1 MKPTLFV
8 LAAGMGSRYGGL
20 KQLDGL
26 GPHGETIMDYS
37 IYDAIHAGFGKV
49 VFVIRKDFEDDF
61 RSKIL
66 SKYEGHIPVEVVF
79 QSTQDLPEGFTCPAG
94 RTKPWGTNHAL
105 LMGCNVIKEPFAII
119 NSDDYYGRNS
129 FEVMA
134 QELSNLPEGSKHNY
148 SMLGFKVGNT
158 MSESGSV
165 SRGVCETVD
174 GYLTG
179 IVERTSIA
187 YDENHNIF
195 FDDEQGHS
203 VQLAPDT
210 PVSMNFWG
218 FTPDYFD
225 YSEQAFVEF
234 LKAHIN
240 EPKSEFFIPTVVNR
254 LISEKKARV
263 KVLKT
268 DSKWF
273 GVTYSADRQ
282 GVVDKFAALHNSGF
296 YPDSMF

>member
-203 VQLAPDT
+203 VQLVPDT

-282 GVVDKFAALHNSGF
+282 GVVDKFAALHDSGF

>member
-37 IYDAIHAGFGKV
+37 IYDAIQSGFGKV
-49 VFVIRKDFEDDF
+49 VFVIRKDFETDF
-61 RSKIL
+61 RKKIL

-79 QSTQDLPEGFTCPAG
+79 QSITDLPEGFTCPEG
-94 RTKPWGTNHAL
+94 RQKPWGTNHAL
-105 LMGCNVIKEPFAII
+105 MMGKSVIHEPFAII

-134 QELSNLPEGSKHNY
+134 QELMALPTGSAGHY
-148 SMLGFKVGNT
+148 SMVAFKVGNT

-165 SRGVCETVD
+165 ARGVCTSEN
-174 GYLTG
+174 GYLSS
-179 IVERTSIA
+179 IVERTAIA
-187 YDENHNIF
+187 YDEHHNITF
-195 FDDEQGHS
+195 TDENGQ
-203 VQLAPDT
+203 VQRITPST

-225 YSEQAFVEF
+225 HSEKAFVKF
-234 LKAHIN
+234 LQEHIN
-240 EPKSEFFIPTVVNR
+240 EPKSEFFIPTLVHELVH
-254 LISEKKARV
+254 KGTAKV
-263 KVLKT
+263 KVLT
-268 DSKWF
+268 TESKWF

-282 GVVDKFAALHNSGF
+282 GVVDKFAELHAQGL
-296 YPDSMF
+296 YPDKMF

>member
-66 SKYEGHIPVEVVF
+66 SEYEGHIPVEVVF

-105 LMGCNVIKEPFAII
+105 LMGRNVIKEPFAII

-282 GVVDKFAALHNSGF
+282 GVVDKFAALHDSGF

>member
-105 LMGCNVIKEPFAII
+105 LMGRNVIKEPFAII

-134 QELSNLPEGSKHNY
+134 QELSNLPEGSQHNY

-282 GVVDKFAALHNSGF
+282 GVVDKFAALHDSGF

>member
-105 LMGCNVIKEPFAII
+105 LMGRNVIKEPFAII

-254 LISEKKARV
+254 LISEEKARV

-282 GVVDKFAALHNSGF
+282 GVVDKFAALHDSGF